1 MNAQHQPGQ
10 QPAQGQPTIVHVPAS
25 PQPRWKTVLAGVF
38 YGMTATVVLL
48 VAIGIVMGVSRK
60 RDVSS
65 KPPTPS
71 TLGSSWYTEPRKLP
85 DIDPVGDMMRAL
97 MAEPTFARAV
107 QRTRPLMA
115 DRTNTASEGATLLA
129 LWALAHPPTWADVAP
144 ARDETSV
151 GMVRKDSDGER
162 GKRLCAPGQ
171 ILKIKVER
179 LRDGSVASGSLLTD
193 GETLV
198 HFFALRD
205 TGALVE
211 DSRARF
217 CGVVTGNFTFS
228 NEQGTADGIQ
238 VVGMFDLPTNRAA
251 PK

>member
-10 QPAQGQPTIVHVPAS
+10 QPVQGQPSIVRVTAPEPKVPT
-25 PQPRWKTVLAGVF
+25 WLAAAIVTSLVGV
-38 YGMTATVVLL
+38 AVVVVVRLL
-48 VAIGIVMGVSRK
+48 REEKPKG
-60 RDVSS
+60 
-65 KPPTPS
+65 PPTASAAMP
-71 TLGSSWYTEPRKLP
+71 TPGTSWYTEPRKLP

-97 MAEPTFARAV
+97 MGEPTFARAV

-115 DRTNTASEGATLLA
+115 DRTNTPSEGATLLA
-129 LWALAHPPTWADVAP
+129 LWALAHPPTWADLAP
-144 ARDETSV
+144 SRDETSV

-171 ILKIKVER
+171 IIRIKVER
-179 LRDGSVASGSLLTD
+179 LQDGSVASGSLLTD
-193 GETLV
+193 GETLI

-228 NEQGTADGIQ
+228 NEHGTADGIQ
-238 VVGMFDLPTNRAA
+238 MVGMFDLPTNRAA